1 MLKKEERDLEKKAKE
16 NSKQISNLKNKN
28 EDEDD
33 DLPPFMHR
41 LHTPKRHGS
50 LADLLEG
57 MDDGP
62 NEMPRPHISI
72 RPIGGPFGG
81 PFGGPMGF
89 PFGGLGRPTGP
100 VHVEHVSLADFF
112 KNIAKPGPHPSFLD
126 DKKENDDKKPA
137 TDVKTTPAIKITDI
151 TAPAVPAVAET
162 KKPETA
168 VPAPKLAEPLV
179 ISASAAEAPIKPIKL
194 INPIKAAAEIKK

>member
-1 MLKKEERDLEKKAKE
+1 
-16 NSKQISNLKNKN
+16 
-28 EDEDD
+28 
-33 DLPPFMHR
+33 MHR
-41 LHTPKRHGS
+41 VHTPKRHGS

-62 NEMPRPHISI
+62 NEMPKPHISI

-81 PFGGPMGF
+81 PFSGPFGF

-126 DKKENDDKKPA
+126 DKKDDKKENDDKK
-137 TDVKTTPAIKITDI
+137 T
-151 TAPAVPAVAET
+151 
-162 KKPETA
+162 
-168 VPAPKLAEPLV
+168 
-179 ISASAAEAPIKPIKL
+179 SY
-194 INPIKAAAEIKK
+194 